1 MENRLQQV
9 LNAIAL
15 PFSSLKKLIFK
26 ATAIS
31 GTVSNKLRKT
41 DCVEDDCDCKK
52 TSNIEIRNQN
62 SWKPKLWWLTYPLD
76 SFFYKKYKKYQE
88 LILLDTWNKWYD
100 EGLDV
105 LTIKFNNK
113 KDYLNFQL
121 NFWRERP
128 DNFLNFDS
136 SLYFV
141 LKGYYNDLCCR
152 RYIIENK
159 IQFALTIF
167 IKYFKYRII

>member
-52 TSNIEIRNQN
+52 TSNEEFLKLREDRRMCNEFYQRMNPHDGLISIPKSNIDLANCIKPMVSHHEMVMVDGISKHMVGSTMIIKIRV
-62 SWKPKLWWLTYPLD
+62 D
-76 SFFYKKYKKYQE
+76 
-88 LILLDTWNKWYD
+88 
-100 EGLDV
+100 
-105 LTIKFNNK
+105 
-113 KDYLNFQL
+113 
-121 NFWRERP
+121 
-128 DNFLNFDS
+128 
-136 SLYFV
+136 
-141 LKGYYNDLCCR
+141 
-152 RYIIENK
+152 
-159 IQFALTIF
+159 
-167 IKYFKYRII
+167 